1 MTPAGYLARVED
13 PVGCP
18 SLAETRPDG
27 RQVRYA
33 RVARALA
40 WPIGILALAVVPAIL
55 LEETATDPVLLRVA
69 SIVNWVVWVAFCVE
83 YVVRLRLAPSKAQ
96 FVRAAWMDLA
106 IIALSPAFLVP
117 DAMEPIK
124 GLRALRLLRFVRA
137 IAVASIGLR
146 HLRGALR
153 HRQFHWVALVAT
165 LTVLAGA
172 AAEYAVERGS
182 GGVSSFGDSLWWAV
196 VTATTV
202 GYGPVTR
209 HDRRTSDCRRAHAGR
224 HRRHRRIHGDRSQ
237 LVRGAG
243 QGGEGPP

>member
-1 MTPAGYLARVED
+1 V
-13 PVGCP
+13 
-18 SLAETRPDG
+18 
-27 RQVRYA
+27 
-33 RVARALA
+33 
-40 WPIGILALAVVPAIL
+40 IL
-55 LEETATDPVLLRVA
+55 LEETATDPLLLRVA

-83 YVVRLRLAPSKAQ
+83 YVVRLQLAPSKTQ

-106 IIALSPAFLVP
+106 IIALSPPFLVP

-146 HLRGALR
+146 HLRGALG
-153 HRQFHWVALVAT
+153 HRQFHWVALVAS

-172 AAEYAVERGS
+172 VAEYAVERGS

-202 GYGPVTR
+202 GYGDLSPVT
-209 HDRRTSDCRRAHAGR
+209 TAGR
-224 HRRHRRIHGDRSQ
+224 VIAVVLMLVGIGVIGAFTATVASWFVEQGREEKALPDVSELHRRLEVIEAKLDELLQRQSDR
-237 LVRGAG
+237 
-243 QGGEGPP
+243 